1 MTDDEYMQEFCNKC
15 KNRKRFEDICEIR
28 KNIKGEPQCM
38 NFEEEK
44 TIEKE
49 GNHIPRIDWKGRKKW
64 K

>member
-49 GNHIPRIDWKGRKKW
+49 GNHIPRID
-64 K
+64 